1 MSAIHDIPV
10 ETIDGEQTTL
20 GEHAGKVILV
30 VNVASQCGFTP
41 QYGPLEEL
49 WQTYGDKG
57 LVVAGFPCNQFGGQE
72 PGSNDQIAQ
81 FCETR
86 FSVSFP
92 MYAKVDVKGAGAHPL
107 FKHLTDARPGL
118 LGTKGIKWNF
128 TKFLIGRNGEVIARF
143 APKDAPTGAKM
154 KQAIER
160 ALDA

>member
-49 WQTYGDKG
+49 WQAYGDKG

-72 PGSNDQIAQ
+72 PGTNDQIAQ

-107 FKHLTDARPGL
+107 FKHLTEAKPGL

-143 APKDAPTGAKM
+143 APKDSPTGAKM
-154 KQAIER
+154 KQAIEQ
-160 ALDA
+160 ALAG